1 MPSDTGIIGR
11 VAGGTARL
19 RHRARVAQ
27 ESASVLSGRRQRD
40 QAEFRQNGI
49 AAADAGNAEEDAA
62 KAFCL
67 GGLLQKRAGIGDG
80 DEMRGGCAPDGGG
93 RAQKI
98 IHQHIRLER
107 GARFAGDDE
116 ERARDIDARFE
127 TPHLLGIGGVE
138 HMKRRIAG
146 RRAQAFRQH
155 LGAEARAAHAEEQH
169 VGELLRA
176 QVLGEVLQRLE
187 RAQLAVDDIEP
198 AEPGGFVAA
207 GPERRVFAPEA
218 ARIVSRQPRR
228 LRRRRQG
235 DRLFVRRF
243 GQRLDSGKNA
253 TTLCG
258 LRLAVATD
266 PEHACK
272 KFGTARDCV
281 RAVPSVPPRAF
292 RPYIAGDASMKPA
305 TVFIRPSGA
314 SVAKSVPP
322 I

>member
-1 MPSDTGIIGR
+1 M
-11 VAGGTARL
+11 
-19 RHRARVAQ
+19 
-27 ESASVLSGRRQRD
+27 
-40 QAEFRQNGI
+40 
-49 AAADAGNAEEDAA
+49 
-62 KAFCL
+62 
-67 GGLLQKRAGIGDG
+67 
-80 DEMRGGCAPDGGG
+80 GGG
-93 RAQKI
+93 RAPDGDGRACKKI
-98 IHQHIRLER
+98 IHQHVRLER
-107 GARFAGDDE
+107 AARFAGDDE
-116 ERARDIDARFE
+116 ERARDVDARFE

-207 GPERRVFAPEA
+207 GPQRRVFAPEP

-228 LRRRRQG
+228 LRRGKLHLQRRRQG

-243 GQRLDSGKNA
+243 AQRLDSGKNA

-266 PEHACK
+266 PEPACK
-272 KFGTARDCV
+272 NSA
-281 RAVPSVPPRAF
+281 PPVIACGRCRQCCRVLFVLTSQAM
-292 RPYIAGDASMKPA
+292 RP
-305 TVFIRPSGA
+305 
-314 SVAKSVPP
+314 
-322 I
+322 